1 MNLLK
6 ILPLNETK
14 LKILLEI
21 YSAGEDYLRSI
32 EKKTGIN
39 PSLLHRVLKQ
49 LEKSGVVSKEK
60 KGKENYYSLSKE
72 KFLINLIE
80 KYHLDVAKKSKEVE
94 ILLKLLL
101 NNKNILSKCKNVYLF
116 GSFVAGG
123 VTKNSDL
130 DILFLSN
137 SRKEIIK
144 WCREAS
150 LIVGRE
156 INPLI
161 YTSDKFKSELRKKE
175 PLLTSI
181 VSKIKNRVIVK

>member
-72 KFLINLIE
+72 K
-80 KYHLDVAKKSKEVE
+80 
-94 ILLKLLL
+94 
-101 NNKNILSKCKNVYLF
+101 
-116 GSFVAGG
+116 
-123 VTKNSDL
+123 
-130 DILFLSN
+130 
-137 SRKEIIK
+137 
-144 WCREAS
+144 
-150 LIVGRE
+150 
-156 INPLI
+156 
-161 YTSDKFKSELRKKE
+161 
-175 PLLTSI
+175 
-181 VSKIKNRVIVK
+181 